1 MEGKVNE
8 KQGKGKK
15 GSGMKDQDIEQLLK
29 YVKIL
34 KVSERNRISK
44 EKK

>member
-1 MEGKVNE
+1 MRNKERE
-8 KQGKGKK
+8 QK
-15 GSGMKDQDIEQLLK
+15 GSGMKDQEIEQLLK
-29 YVKIL
+29 DVKIL